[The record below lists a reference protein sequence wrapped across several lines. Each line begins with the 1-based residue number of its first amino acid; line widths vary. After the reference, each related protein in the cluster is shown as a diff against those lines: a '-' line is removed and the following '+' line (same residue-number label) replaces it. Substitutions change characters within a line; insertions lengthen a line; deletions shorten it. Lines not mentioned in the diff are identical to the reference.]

1 VPRNT
6 SSTNWGKWAG
16 QLLMGTLREES
27 LIRINLD
34 ANNKVRD
41 TQVIPVGQRLRDM
54 EFDGRGRLLVTT
66 DDGDLLVMTPRL

>member
-1 VPRNT
+1 
-6 SSTNWGKWAG
+6 
-16 QLLMGTLREES
+16 MGTLREES

-54 EFDGRGRLLVTT
+54 EFDGRGRLLATT
-66 DDGDLLVMTPRL
+66 DDGDLLVIAP